1 MGLPS
6 LYEAAQDGLSET
18 VSSEAAVWEAAILAK
33 LPGHRLVAKRQLVG
47 IMLFVLVAE
56 KHLPNCA
63 AARVTQLGTGP
74 LGAGNKGAAAA
85 SLILYGSTLCI
96 IGAHLAA
103 GSKGPSARNKDTQQI
118 LAGLSFPRS
127 SQAAASSSSSEGGG
141 DAPPPPALPSTVD
154 AHDFIIWCGD
164 LNYRLSMKDDDARAI
179 AQAKQW
185 QSLMG
190 SDELRLSQLSGA
202 AWAGFSEG
210 DMRFPPTYK
219 YDTHSDG
226 MRGRRHAGPPETS
239 RFLTACA
246 CLCAVCPVRLSLS
259 LSRIRHLLQTAR
271 ARVDRPHPLAHLAAR
286 AVRLV
291 HIARQPAPFG
301 PPAGLR
307 LTAAQPTYNLRRFA
321 VEPSRGGPPLWPS

>member
-1 MGLPS
+1 MSQRLTISVSTWNVGASAGAQSTSTADGIDGWLHVGKADVHVIALQEVIDINSPLSYVGLPS

-179 AQAKQW
+179 AQARQW

-226 MRGRRHAGPPETS
+226 MRGVTP
-239 RFLTACA
+239 
-246 CLCAVCPVRLSLS
+246 SLS
-259 LSRIRHLLQTAR
+259 KGF
-271 ARVDRPHPLAHLAAR
+271 
-286 AVRLV
+286 LV
-291 HIARQPAPFG
+291 
-301 PPAGLR
+301 
-307 LTAAQPTYNLRRFA
+307 
-321 VEPSRGGPPLWPS
+321 S